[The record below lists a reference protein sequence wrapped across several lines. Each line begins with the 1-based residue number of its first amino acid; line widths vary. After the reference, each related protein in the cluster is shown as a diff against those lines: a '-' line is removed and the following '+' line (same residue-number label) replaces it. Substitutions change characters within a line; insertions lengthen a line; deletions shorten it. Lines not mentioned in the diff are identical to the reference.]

1 MNDRTRMLESVA
13 ARRRFPAP
21 FAHVAGFTVIEML
34 VVVSIV
40 GILATTAAPSFAPM
54 IASKR
59 AETTATDIYVALV
72 QSRSEATKRN
82 ASATLAH
89 KAAGWGTGWQ
99 LTVIDPTDSTKTLTL
114 DDHSVKNG
122 VTVTGPDN
130 VVYQSSG
137 RVQGATNP
145 SFAVTGTSGSSTERR
160 WVCIDLSGRPLMKTS
175 ACP

>member
-1 MNDRTRMLESVA
+1 MHDFTRTFEFVTRRHFPSPG
-13 ARRRFPAP
+13 AR
-21 FAHVAGFTVIEML
+21 VAGFTTIEML
-34 VVVSIV
+34 MVVAIF
-40 GILATTAAPSFAPM
+40 GILAATAAPSFAPM

-59 AETTATDIYVALV
+59 AETAATDLYVALV

-89 KAAGWGTGWQ
+89 KTGGWGIGWQ
-99 LTVIDPTDSTKTLTL
+99 LTVIDPTDSTNTLTL
-114 DDHSVKNG
+114 DDHSVTNS
-122 VTVTGPDN
+122 VTVTGPDT

-145 SFAVTGTSGSSTERR
+145 SFAVTGTSGSSTEHR
-160 WVCIDLSGRPLMKTS
+160 WVCIDLSGRPMVKIS